1 VIGSNVPRSRRKTK
15 LARVGDEVAFDVGG
29 GRTGTGTVVEDRG
42 HIGVGGRRLV
52 RVRIEMGPG
61 VEPMF
66 TELPDEALSV
76 VRRVA

>member
-1 VIGSNVPRSRRKTK
+1 MV
-15 LARVGDEVAFDVGG
+15 
-29 GRTGTGTVVEDRG
+29 TGTVVEDRG

-52 RVRIEMGPG
+52 RVRIDMGPG

-66 TELPDEALSV
+66 TELPDEAPSV